1 MCTCINIIAVI
12 LVILCLALMFSIYTY
27 VNFFFLSAVNSGALL
42 LERLGSH
49 GLWR

>member
-1 MCTCINIIAVI
+1 VHMYNYNRSYSCYF
-12 LVILCLALMFSIYTY
+12 MFS
-27 VNFFFLSAVNSGALL
+27 VNVSSCILMLIFLLSAVNSGALL

>member
-27 VNFFFLSAVNSGALL
+27 VDFFLSAVNSGALL

>member
-1 MCTCINIIAVI
+1 VHMYNYNRSYSCYF
-12 LVILCLALMFSIYTY
+12 MFS
-27 VNFFFLSAVNSGALL
+27 VNVSRCILMLIFLSAVNSGALL